1 MFSRSPHSL
10 PAGCHVNKTRGKNNH
25 TEYQWTKLGRRH
37 ESPAKCPM
45 LPHIWATRKCLLP
58 LLEWDS
64 HLSSEVSVL
73 MTGRAEAGI
82 TRPRELSLWDIT
94 CILCLPRRRTHLAE
108 NTAEGFSGF
117 LARSPKERL
126 HFLYKRQGLP
136 SLGDLKKSGE
146 LCQQAQTP
154 GDRQQETRCPQGG
167 CTSLK
172 PQLGTTLHTDRK
184 TLLSELFSLRN

>member
-1 MFSRSPHSL
+1 MGF
-10 PAGCHVNKTRGKNNH
+10 
-25 TEYQWTKLGRRH
+25 
-37 ESPAKCPM
+37 M
-45 LPHIWATRKCLLP
+45 
-58 LLEWDS
+58 
-64 HLSSEVSVL
+64 SEFRVSVL
-73 MTGRAEAGI
+73 MRGRAEAGI
-82 TRPRELSLWDIT
+82 TRPRELSPWDVT
-94 CILCLPRRRTHLAE
+94 CILCLPRSRTHLAE

-154 GDRQQETRCPQGG
+154 GDMQQETRCPQGG

-172 PQLGTTLHTDRK
+172 PQLGTTQEEENAAA
-184 TLLSELFSLRN
+184 SETKWNCNFHSQNSNAPPFINNYS